1 MLTVYDSNR
10 LEVLGDLL
18 AQLVRQPT
26 TSPFVPETVIVQSL
40 GIARWRSFC
49 LIGMNGNTFPRA
61 RHSLSFD
68 RMAQDVRR
76 GDRSRRDDDCYPFR
90 EARLSARRCL
100 ISQIMWDGIAAT
112 IASFLPIRPSQQASG
127 HHCPWVLSREN
138 SLSPHRQTLSQGGT
152 AHGRFATSSAGAN
165 ESMGTRRI
173 QTHVLE

>member
-40 GIARWRSFC
+40 GIASWRSFCLADRLGVCAHAHFPFPVIFIWELFQCVLTYVPETSPC
-49 LIGMNGNTFPRA
+49 LIGMNGDTFPRA
-61 RHSLSFD
+61 RHSLSFA

-90 EARLSARRCL
+90 EALLSARRCL
-100 ISQIMWDGIAAT
+100 Y
-112 IASFLPIRPSQQASG
+112 
-127 HHCPWVLSREN
+127 
-138 SLSPHRQTLSQGGT
+138 TLLCGT
-152 AHGRFATSSAGAN
+152 A
-165 ESMGTRRI
+165 
-173 QTHVLE
+173 